1 MIKLKSILDRVENVI
16 ISLCAIL
23 LSLII
28 LIIFYQVVVRKLN
41 IATSGTEELARYCYV
56 LFVFLL
62 WPIAA
67 RRGEDLRITVLFDV
81 IPARGRKIIMGIFQ
95 IFMAGFS
102 GVCIYSIYLNISN
115 SMKNNVTLPSNTW
128 LQLSWIYSIV
138 FLALILTFLANLLR
152 ATMLLVRDEPVP
164 TQKELTDK
172 ELAAEKAKNIENIMK
187 GGTSK

>member
-1 MIKLKSILDRVENVI
+1 MTKFKSILDRVENII

-23 LSLII
+23 LSAII

-81 IPARGRKIIMGIFQ
+81 LSARARKIIMGIFQ

-115 SMKNNVTLPSNTW
+115 SVKNSVALPSNTW
-128 LQLSWIYSIV
+128 LQLSWIYTIV

-152 ATMLLVRDEPVP
+152 AARLLAGDEGVL
-164 TQKELTDK
+164 TQKELTNR
-172 ELAAEKAKNIENIMK
+172 ELAAEKAR
-187 GGTSK
+187 GTSNHTKEGESK